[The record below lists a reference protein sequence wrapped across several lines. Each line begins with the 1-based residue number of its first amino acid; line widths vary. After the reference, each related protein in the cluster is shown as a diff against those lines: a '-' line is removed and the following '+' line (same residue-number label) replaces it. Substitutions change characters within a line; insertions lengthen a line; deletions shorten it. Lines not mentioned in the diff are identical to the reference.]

1 MRLMIKRDLLME
13 ACDQVVPA
21 GGGFRTGELHLTAGG
36 GELAVSA
43 AAGRIVHQ
51 AVLPVDAGSLKIEHI
66 GCLALPAR
74 YFLGVIRQADG
85 EWLELEGPSGG
96 MARIKS
102 GQSEHRLAVAEF
114 GEPPVLADAA
124 GHPAFVLDAGSF
136 HSRLKQV
143 LFAAAASG
151 SRLPLTGILIEAGGS
166 SWKLS
171 ATDGVR
177 YASCRMGAW
186 GGGGAGWSCLL
197 PAKPLHDSLK
207 ALGMEKG
214 ASLSLAIL
222 PFQVQLSA
230 GRAKVQLP
238 RLEGRLPFIKEDI
251 SGEGVQ
257 GISLDSAA
265 FRQALDRACLVAGP
279 SGAVRLSVDA
289 EAAFLS
295 ARTAGVGETRQRLLG
310 VERIAAA
317 ESSWQVLFHGGGMRE
332 IAHAIDY
339 PRLSLAIGGRQKP
352 IRITVPEDEG
362 RLYMI
367 APILEAVCL
376 QEEAELHSKWG
387 GAR

>member
-1 MRLMIKRDLLME
+1 ME

-21 GGGFRTGELHLTAGG
+21 GGGFRSGELHLDAGA
-36 GELAVSA
+36 GELAVSS
-43 AAGRIVHQ
+43 AAGRIAHQ
-51 AVLPVDAGSLKIEHI
+51 AVLPVDAGSLKIEHT
-66 GCLALPAR
+66 GRLALPAR

-96 MARIKS
+96 MARIKA
-102 GQSEHRLAVAEF
+102 GQSEHRLAVAES
-114 GEPPVLADAA
+114 GELPVLADAA
-124 GHPAFVLDAGSF
+124 GHPAFVLEAGSF

-143 LFAAAASG
+143 FFAAAASG
-151 SRLPLTGILIEAGGS
+151 SRLPLTGIRIEAEGP

-171 ATDGVR
+171 ATDGIR

-186 GGGGAGWSCLL
+186 GDGGAGWSCLI

-207 ALGMEKG
+207 TLGMEKG
-214 ASLSLAIL
+214 ASLVLAIL
-222 PFQVQLSA
+222 PSQVQLSA

-265 FRQALDRACLVAGP
+265 FRQALDRACLIAGP

-289 EAAFLS
+289 ESAFLS
-295 ARTAGVGETRQRLLG
+295 ARTAGIGETRQRLLG
-310 VERIAAA
+310 VERTAGA
-317 ESSWQVLFHGGGMRE
+317 EPAWQVLFHGGGMRE
-332 IAHAIDY
+332 IVHAIDF

-352 IRITVPEDEG
+352 IRITVPDDEG
-362 RLYMI
+362 RLYMV
-367 APILEAVCL
+367 APILDAA
-376 QEEAELHSKWG
+376 QSSRG
-387 GAR
+387 G